1 MDLIEALNS
10 YYQSHDEDARL
21 RSRHGCVEFLTTV
34 RYIDKYLRPGMKILD
49 IGAGTGIYSHHYARQ
64 GYEVDAVELIEH
76 NIEKFRA
83 NTQPGEGVTIWQAD
97 AVCLDFIESDTYDI
111 TLLMGPMYHLLDDKS
126 KHAAMDEAYRVTKRG
141 GVMFVAYCMS
151 DPSIIGYCFVKGNLK
166 KVLDAGLLDP
176 ESDHIN
182 TDRAF
187 RDLSP

>member
-49 IGAGTGIYSHHYARQ
+49 IGAGTGIYSHHYARL

-166 KVLDAGLLDP
+166 KVLDAKLLKT
-176 ESDHIN
+176 ESFSTTSKPI
-182 TDRAF
+182 
-187 RDLSP
+187 

>member
-126 KHAAMDEAYRVTKRG
+126 KHGCDGRGVSCDKARRCYVCCLLHERSFDNRVLFCKRQ
-141 GVMFVAYCMS
+141 
-151 DPSIIGYCFVKGNLK
+151 P
-166 KVLDAGLLDP
+166 
-176 ESDHIN
+176 
-182 TDRAF
+182 
-187 RDLSP
+187 